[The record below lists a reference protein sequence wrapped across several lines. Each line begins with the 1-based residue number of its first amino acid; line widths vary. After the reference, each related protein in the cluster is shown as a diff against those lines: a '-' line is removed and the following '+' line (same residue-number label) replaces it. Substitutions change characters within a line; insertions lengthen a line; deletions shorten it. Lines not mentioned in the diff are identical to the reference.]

1 MMLQIVD
8 YQLRLGWP
16 LWFLLFAFLARIL
29 GPDWLADG
37 VVSVVNLVRVLF
49 SLFRLILEGYWNG
62 AGAYYEG
69 CETVVDVVVGFLFP
83 PTLPDGSIAQHPDI
97 TSPSGNEDKKG
108 ERKWPGPERRQ
119 KELVETWILLQPRG
133 VRSRTPLEETPQV
146 MPNSQNKCRPKVQ
159 LPTYLQVE
167 AGGPSAVNRDMDE
180 ASVAADKDRSPVVNF
195 GQRNSDSL
203 EGNSDVGE
211 NDEENQE
218 NKDGDLGVA
227 DREYQDEGRGEAA
240 ENKAQNLMVM
250 DEVLVT
256 TSTSPMP
263 KSLQSGNRI
272 SILVHSY
279 PRWRPPG
286 KC

>member
-1 MMLQIVD
+1 M
-8 YQLRLGWP
+8 GWP

-49 SLFRLILEGYWNG
+49 SLFCQISEGYWNG

-69 CETVVDVVVGFLFP
+69 CETIVDVVVDFLFP
-83 PTLPDGSIAQHPDI
+83 PSLPDGSIAQHPDI

-119 KELVETWILLQPRG
+119 RELVETGIPLQPRG
-133 VRSRTPLEETPQV
+133 VRSCTPLEETLQAE
-146 MPNSQNKCRPKVQ
+146 SRHQRDCRPRVR
-159 LPTYLQVE
+159 LPTNPQIKAE
-167 AGGPSAVNRDMDE
+167 NPSAVNTDIDD
-180 ASVAADKDRSPVVNF
+180 ASVAADKDRNPVVNF
-195 GQRNSDSL
+195 GQRNSDPL
-203 EGNSDVGE
+203 HGNSDVGE
-211 NDEENQE
+211 NDEEIQE
-218 NKDGDLGVA
+218 GRDSDLGVP
-227 DREYQDEGRGEAA
+227 DREYQDEGRGEAV
-240 ENKAQNLMVM
+240 QN
-250 DEVLVT
+250 EELVS

-263 KSLQSGNRI
+263 KSLQSGIRI